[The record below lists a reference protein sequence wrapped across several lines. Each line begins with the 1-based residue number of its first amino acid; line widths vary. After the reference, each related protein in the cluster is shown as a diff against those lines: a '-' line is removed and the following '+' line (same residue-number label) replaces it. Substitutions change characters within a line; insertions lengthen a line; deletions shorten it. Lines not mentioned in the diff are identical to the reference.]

1 MEELIRVLL
10 LEDEALVR
18 QGLAGIVGRQPGIE
32 VVAGVCSVP
41 EAIEA
46 LESHADVD
54 VVVAD
59 VMVGTGHGGLDLL
72 ETLNGRPSK
81 PAVLI
86 LSSYDEPWMY
96 STALKRGA
104 LGYVLKGSS
113 LEELTSAIRSV
124 AAGIAVFPAAALR
137 DKYASRLPSERE
149 RDIMGLVVDGLGNGE
164 IGGQLG
170 IKEKTVESH
179 LTRLFARYGV
189 GSRTELAMLASR
201 QGWIGRRT
209 VGIARPE

>member
-1 MEELIRVLL
+1 MEELINVLL

-18 QGLAGIVGRQPGIE
+18 QGFGGLIGRQPGLKIVAAVCGVAE
-32 VVAGVCSVP
+32 VLAVLDSGAN
-41 EAIEA
+41 
-46 LESHADVD
+46 VD
-54 VVVAD
+54 VILAD
-59 VMVGTGHGGLDLL
+59 VMLGDEPAGLKLL
-72 ETLNGRPSK
+72 EKLNGRPSK
-81 PAVLI
+81 PAVLM

-96 STALKRGA
+96 ATALKGDA

-113 LEELTSAIRSV
+113 LDELTSAIRSV

-149 RDIMGLVVDGLGNGE
+149 REIMRLVADGFGNGE

-179 LTRLFARYGV
+179 LTRLFARYSV

-201 QGWIGRRT
+201 QGWIGRRA
-209 VGIARPE
+209 VGNR

>member
-1 MEELIRVLL
+1 MEELVRLLL
-10 LEDEALVR
+10 LEDETLVR
-18 QGLAGIVGRQPGIE
+18 QGPGGLIGRQPGFQ
-32 VVAGVCSVP
+32 VVAAVCSLA
-41 EAIEA
+41 EAT
-46 LESHADVD
+46 DVIDSGRAID

-59 VMVGTGHGGLDLL
+59 VMLGAEPGGLKLLDLL
-72 ETLNGRPSK
+72 NGHPNK
-81 PAVLI
+81 PPVLL

-96 STALKRGA
+96 STALKGGA
-104 LGYVLKGSS
+104 LGYVLKGAS

-149 RDIMGLVVDGLGNGE
+149 RDIMRLVADGLGNGE
-164 IGGQLG
+164 IGGRLG

-179 LTRLFARYGV
+179 LTRLFARYSV

-209 VGIARPE
+209 VGSR